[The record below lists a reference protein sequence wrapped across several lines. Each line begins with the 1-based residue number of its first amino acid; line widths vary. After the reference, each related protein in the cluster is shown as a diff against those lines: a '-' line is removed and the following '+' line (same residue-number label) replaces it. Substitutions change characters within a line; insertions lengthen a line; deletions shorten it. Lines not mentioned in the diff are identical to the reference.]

1 MDKFEKALVE
11 LDIINIGLWLYENGY
26 FGTNNKKL
34 MIQWILAFIFT

>member
-26 FGTNNKKL
+26 FGSNNRRL
-34 MIQWILAFIFT
+34 LINWIIAFILS